1 MQTNNELDY
10 KSWYVLQVSTGKEN
24 FIKKSIEKHSD
35 KEVRLVIFSKE
46 IIHRKNNKYIN
57 LISPLFPGY
66 IFIQEKIIDVLNIL
80 KQYLRDEFIR
90 PIKFGNEPAKVS
102 TDEMKLL
109 LLNSN
114 YEGKIPLSYGYKN
127 GDSIVIMEGPLK
139 YIQGKIL
146 FINEKKKKAKVELN
160 LFERTVTV
168 SLGIDLINKKK

>member
-1 MQTNNELDY
+1 
-10 KSWYVLQVSTGKEN
+10 
-24 FIKKSIEKHSD
+24 
-35 KEVRLVIFSKE
+35 
-46 IIHRKNNKYIN
+46 
-57 LISPLFPGY
+57 LISSLFPGY

-90 PIKFGNEPAKVS
+90 PIKFGNELAKVS

-139 YIQGKIL
+139 NIQGKIL
-146 FINEKKKKAKVELN
+146 FFNEKKKKAKVE
-160 LFERTVTV
+160 
-168 SLGIDLINKKK
+168 